1 MVSKKYLEKL
11 REEVASKLRLFTIE
25 DIDPWAIAI
34 RGVEWIKKKLDS
46 KKIVVSS
53 SSSKEDIA
61 YYSSLNSSYFK
72 KLREELIAK
81 LTEKELDKLEEYLD
95 EYIEISSDFA
105 NSNFYYIEST
115 LAILE
120 NLLDIKFN
128 IEFRN

>member
-11 REEVASKLRLFTIE
+11 REEVASKL
-25 DIDPWAIAI
+25 
-34 RGVEWIKKKLDS
+34 KLSS
-46 KKIVVSS
+46 KEIVVSS

-95 EYIEISSDFA
+95 EYTEICSDFA
-105 NSNFYYIEST
+105 NSNFYYIDST
-115 LAILE
+115 LCILE
-120 NLLDIKFN
+120 KLLDINFN